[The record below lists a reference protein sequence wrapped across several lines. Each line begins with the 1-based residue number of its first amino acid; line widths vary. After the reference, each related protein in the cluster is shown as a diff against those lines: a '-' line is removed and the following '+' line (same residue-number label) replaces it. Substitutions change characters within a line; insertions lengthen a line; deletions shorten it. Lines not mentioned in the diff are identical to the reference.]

1 MGLDLDLDLLRVVL
15 ELQVLVVQG
24 MMKYQT
30 QALVQSPVVQ
40 VAVLMVVLV
49 DKLDRLLK
57 LLLLVLRPDQLLAL
71 LL

>member
-1 MGLDLDLDLLRVVL
+1 M
-15 ELQVLVVQG
+15 LVVQG

-40 VAVLMVVLV
+40 VAVLIVVLV

-57 LLLLVLRPDQLLAL
+57 LL
-71 LL
+71 